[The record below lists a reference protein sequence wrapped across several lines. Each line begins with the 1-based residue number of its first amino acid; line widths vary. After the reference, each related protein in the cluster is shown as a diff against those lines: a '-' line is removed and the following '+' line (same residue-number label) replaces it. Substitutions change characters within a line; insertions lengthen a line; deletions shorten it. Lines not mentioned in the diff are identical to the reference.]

1 MKKASGRAQL
11 PATHFQCKTVVEKP
25 VMRSR
30 KYHTRDVLVH
40 AGRWRFTVGEVWSAI
55 DHAERDGFTL
65 DEIGL
70 TLDINRSAA
79 VCALVLRRHVVLRA
93 LIDEARP

>member
-1 MKKASGRAQL
+1 
-11 PATHFQCKTVVEKP
+11 
-25 VMRSR
+25 MRSR
-30 KYHTRDVLVH
+30 NYHTRDVLVH

-55 DHAERDGFTL
+55 DDAERGGFTL

-70 TLDINRSAA
+70 TLYINRSAA
-79 VCALVLRRHVVLRA
+79 VCALVLRRHAVLHA